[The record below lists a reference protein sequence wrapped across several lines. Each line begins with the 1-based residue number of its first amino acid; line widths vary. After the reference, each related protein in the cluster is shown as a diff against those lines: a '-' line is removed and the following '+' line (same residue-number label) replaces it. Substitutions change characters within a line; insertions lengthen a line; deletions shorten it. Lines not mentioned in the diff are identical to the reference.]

1 MNCNTIPIILN
12 STGITAH
19 ANANNKI
26 IPKNPK
32 RNVIIIFIYLI
43 VNTLFVNTLFVIFT
57 IQRYT
62 IFPK

>member
-19 ANANNKI
+19 ATANNKI

-32 RNVIIIFIYLI
+32 RNAIIVFMCLI
-43 VNTLFVNTLFVIFT
+43 VNTLFTIFT

-62 IFPK
+62 IFHK

>member
-19 ANANNKI
+19 ATANNKI

-32 RNVIIIFIYLI
+32 INAIIIFMCLI
-43 VNTLFVNTLFVIFT
+43 VNTLFIIFT

-62 IFPK
+62 IFYK

>member
-1 MNCNTIPIILN
+1 MNCNTIPIMLN

-32 RNVIIIFIYLI
+32 RNAIIIFMCLI
-43 VNTLFVNTLFVIFT
+43 VNTLFTIFT
-57 IQRYT
+57 IKRYT
-62 IFPK
+62 IFTK

>member
-19 ANANNKI
+19 ATANNKI

-32 RNVIIIFIYLI
+32 RNTIIIFMCLI
-43 VNTLFVNTLFVIFT
+43 VNTLFTIIT

-62 IFPK
+62 ILNK

>member
-1 MNCNTIPIILN
+1 MNCNTITIILN
-12 STGITAH
+12 STGITVH
-19 ANANNKI
+19 ATANNKI

-32 RNVIIIFIYLI
+32 RNAIIVFMCLI
-43 VNTLFVNTLFVIFT
+43 VNTLFTIFT

>member
-1 MNCNTIPIILN
+1 MNCNTILIILN

-32 RNVIIIFIYLI
+32 RNAIIIFMCLI
-43 VNTLFVNTLFVIFT
+43 VNTLFTIFT

>member
-1 MNCNTIPIILN
+1 MNCNTITIILN

-19 ANANNKI
+19 ATANNKI

-32 RNVIIIFIYLI
+32 RNAIIIFMCLI
-43 VNTLFVNTLFVIFT
+43 VNTLFTIFT

>member
-32 RNVIIIFIYLI
+32 RNAIIVFMCLI
-43 VNTLFVNTLFVIFT
+43 VNTLFTIFT

-62 IFPK
+62 IFSK

>member
-19 ANANNKI
+19 ATANNKI

-32 RNVIIIFIYLI
+32 RNAIIVFMCLI
-43 VNTLFVNTLFVIFT
+43 VNTLFTIFT

>member
-19 ANANNKI
+19 ATANNKI

-32 RNVIIIFIYLI
+32 RNAIIIFMCLI
-43 VNTLFVNTLFVIFT
+43 VNTLLFLQYKDTLYFINKK
-57 IQRYT
+57 IKY
-62 IFPK
+62 

>member
-1 MNCNTIPIILN
+1 MNCNTIPIMLN

-19 ANANNKI
+19 ATANNKI

-32 RNVIIIFIYLI
+32 RNAIIIFMCLI
-43 VNTLFVNTLFVIFT
+43 VNTLFTIFT

-62 IFPK
+62 IFHK

>member
-1 MNCNTIPIILN
+1 MNCNTIPIMLN

-19 ANANNKI
+19 ATANNKI

-32 RNVIIIFIYLI
+32 RNAIIIFMCLI
-43 VNTLFVNTLFVIFT
+43 VNTLFTIFT

>member
-19 ANANNKI
+19 ATANNKI

-32 RNVIIIFIYLI
+32 RNAIIIFMCLI
-43 VNTLFVNTLFVIFT
+43 VNTLFTIFT

-62 IFPK
+62 IFHK